1 MYGTAKAL
9 ESLCSR
15 PLPVCSKAKCALTL
29 EHPASV
35 TLFVNTGLCRDASVV
50 CSASIDSVQS
60 LIRAAEVQLC

>member
-1 MYGTAKAL
+1 MHSTAKAL

-15 PLPVCSKAKCALTL
+15 QLRVYAKAERALTL

-35 TLFVNTGLCRDASVV
+35 LSVNTGLCRDASVV
-50 CSASIDSVQS
+50 CSASIDSFQS